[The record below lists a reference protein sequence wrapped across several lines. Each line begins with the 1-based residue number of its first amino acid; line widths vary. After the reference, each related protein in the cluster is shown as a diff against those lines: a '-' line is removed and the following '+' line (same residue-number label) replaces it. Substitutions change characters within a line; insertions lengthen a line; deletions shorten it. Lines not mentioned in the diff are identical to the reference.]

1 MRQVCILRVDLGTLW
16 AQKYYEPLNVLVFWV
31 PPPNIS
37 SMDDFHMHIDTCMKC
52 IRECFNSYDVWSSV
66 EQHKW
71 MVKPS
76 DRVQQRDFIFS
87 YLNQNQNTLSI
98 PKEIMYDFD
107 FIIWCLA
114 MIFFCVCLHALAL
127 VLLYLQVNNWINV
140 ISNDLLL
147 YITWKMF
154 IK

>member
-1 MRQVCILRVDLGTLW
+1 MNGETFWLW
-16 AQKYYEPLNVLVFWV
+16 LFLEEFLN
-31 PPPNIS
+31 I
-37 SMDDFHMHIDTCMKC
+37 
-52 IRECFNSYDVWSSV
+52 
-66 EQHKW
+66 
-71 MVKPS
+71 

-87 YLNQNQNTLSI
+87 YLNQNQNQNTLSI

>member
-1 MRQVCILRVDLGTLW
+1 MNGETFWLW
-16 AQKYYEPLNVLVFWV
+16 LFLEEFLN
-31 PPPNIS
+31 I
-37 SMDDFHMHIDTCMKC
+37 
-52 IRECFNSYDVWSSV
+52 
-66 EQHKW
+66 
-71 MVKPS
+71 

-114 MIFFCVCLHALAL
+114 MIFFCVCLYALAL